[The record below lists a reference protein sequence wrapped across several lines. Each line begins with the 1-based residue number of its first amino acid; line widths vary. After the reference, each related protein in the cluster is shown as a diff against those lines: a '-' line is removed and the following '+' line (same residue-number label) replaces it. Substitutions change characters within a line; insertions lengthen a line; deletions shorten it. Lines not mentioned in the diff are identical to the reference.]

1 MTMSRNEVWQV
12 DAPSY
17 DRTWEEIEALLDEA
31 ITEMK
36 MQHARYMLR
45 KDTRPRMD
53 KYRALMKYNRAK
65 AIVDTLKW
73 TIGTRTQA
81 SPLDEE
87 LLGVKY

>member
-1 MTMSRNEVWQV
+1 MTISRNEVWQV

-45 KDTRPRMD
+45 KETGPRMD
-53 KYRALMKYNRAK
+53 K
-65 AIVDTLKW
+65 
-73 TIGTRTQA
+73 
-81 SPLDEE
+81 
-87 LLGVKY
+87 